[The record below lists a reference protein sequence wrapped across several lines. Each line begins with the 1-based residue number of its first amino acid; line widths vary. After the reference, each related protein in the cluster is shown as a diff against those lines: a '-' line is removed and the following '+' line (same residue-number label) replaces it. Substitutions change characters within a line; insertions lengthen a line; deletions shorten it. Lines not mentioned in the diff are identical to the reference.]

1 LAKIA
6 KRYGLA
12 PGDLARVNRLSATSE
27 LSEGQKIVVYSPT
40 PELPREITSARS
52 AAPKRPAPTSKP
64 ILAKNAPTHATP
76 KATAVRGPVKTAA
89 TTSGARSASV
99 LRDGQPTPR
108 ASGAPS
114 AAAKPGAK
122 RDAKPAAKPGPASR
136 PAPSPSK
143 PAASKR

>member
-27 LSEGQKIVVYSPT
+27 LGEGQKIVVYSPT

-52 AAPKRPAPTSKP
+52 AAPKRPAPSGKP
-64 ILAKNAPTHATP
+64 ILAKNAATHATP
-76 KATAVRGPVKTAA
+76 KATAVHGPVKTAV
-89 TTSGARSASV
+89 TTSGAR
-99 LRDGQPTPR
+99 P
-108 ASGAPS
+108 APVS

-122 RDAKPAAKPGPASR
+122 RDAKPATKPAAKPGPASR